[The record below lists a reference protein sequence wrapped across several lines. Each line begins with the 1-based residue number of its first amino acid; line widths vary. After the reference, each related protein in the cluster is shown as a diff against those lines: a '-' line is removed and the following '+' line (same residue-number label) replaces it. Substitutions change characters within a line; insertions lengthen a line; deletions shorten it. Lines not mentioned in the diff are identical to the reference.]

1 MTQLRAPT
9 ILQYRFKN
17 SGVISEHLVVDAY
30 ILCLR
35 SSLQAYLARFPAPQF
50 INNSRLITSDKSSR
64 NMSSPS
70 TVQIRPIRASD
81 KETWKNLWGQY
92 NVFYKRTVPDNVTEA
107 TFDRF
112 LDPQNPISCAVATK
126 GADSQPIGFATYYPH
141 PSTAS
146 IDPNFYLHDLF
157 VDPSSR
163 AAGTGE
169 KLIDYV
175 ADKAREAGAY
185 QLYWHTQV
193 SHLCSWPESSLLT
206 KMQYFNYRAQGLYAK
221 VGERSDLV
229 LWKKGL

>member
-1 MTQLRAPT
+1 VSSSFFPKKKKKTYLARVST
-9 ILQYRFKN
+9 I
-17 SGVISEHLVVDAY
+17 HL
-30 ILCLR
+30 LR
-35 SSLQAYLARFPAPQF
+35 SSQF
-50 INNSRLITSDKSSR
+50 ITTIKFSTT
-64 NMSSPS
+64 MSSPS
-70 TVQIRPIRASD
+70 IVQIRPIQDSD

-92 NVFYKRTVPDNVTEA
+92 NVFYKRTIPDNVTEA

-112 LDPQNPISCAVATK
+112 LDPQNPISCAVATN
-126 GADSQPIGFATYYPH
+126 GSQPIGFATYYPH

-193 SHLCSWPESSLLT
+193 GHDRCLRLGYPH
-206 KMQYFNYRAQGLYAK
+206 
-221 VGERSDLV
+221 
-229 LWKKGL
+229 

>member
-1 MTQLRAPT
+1 
-9 ILQYRFKN
+9 
-17 SGVISEHLVVDAY
+17 
-30 ILCLR
+30 
-35 SSLQAYLARFPAPQF
+35 
-50 INNSRLITSDKSSR
+50 
-64 NMSSPS
+64 MSSPS
-70 TVQIRPIRASD
+70 TAQIRPIQASD

-92 NVFYKRTVPDNVTEA
+92 NTFYKRTIPDNVTEA

-112 LDPQNPISCAVATK
+112 LDPQNPINCAVATK
-126 GADSQPIGFATYYPH
+126 ETDSQPIGFATYYPH

-193 SHLCSWPESSLLT
+193 GHDRFLALD
-206 KMQYFNYRAQGLYAK
+206 YRH
-221 VGERSDLV
+221 
-229 LWKKGL
+229 

>member
-1 MTQLRAPT
+1 
-9 ILQYRFKN
+9 
-17 SGVISEHLVVDAY
+17 
-30 ILCLR
+30 
-35 SSLQAYLARFPAPQF
+35 
-50 INNSRLITSDKSSR
+50 
-64 NMSSPS
+64 MSSPS
-70 TVQIRPIRASD
+70 TVQIRPIQASD

-92 NVFYKRTVPDNVTEA
+92 NTFYKRTIPDNVTEA

-112 LDPQNPISCAVATK
+112 LDPQNPINCAVATK
-126 GADSQPIGFATYYPH
+126 ETDSQPIGFATYYPH

-185 QLYWHTQV
+185 QLYWHTQ
-193 SHLCSWPESSLLT
+193 
-206 KMQYFNYRAQGLYAK
+206 YFNYRAQGLYAK